1 MKILYFPSERNK
13 IVSIEIKD
21 DVSPYRY
28 LVGGLGIFYGTPIG
42 HERTFKAISVLF
54 EQMAISYGGVWLIDD
69 YNPQTEM
76 GDLRRQYG
84 RLYLH
89 FQGEAYPNPKPE
101 ASPFGIFEGFAFC
114 PEYQKDFEKYN
125 LALEWKDEEIIES
138 IFEMGIA
145 LLSKPKN
152 ELRLATNFV
161 LNEFPKTWM
170 KTKLTRPELFFSY
183 EEMCRKFGP
192 TEIAKYHLEL
202 EKMVAE
208 VSLSSFCHIMRSS
221 DDGQYVVGYVREL
234 SDIEDLYL
242 PLQKAIEIV
251 ISDPWYRENFDKYIW
266 NEEKQCL
273 QLKE

>member
-1 MKILYFPSERNK
+1 MKTLYFPSERNK
-13 IVSIEIKD
+13 IVSIETKD

-28 LVGGLGIFYGTPIG
+28 VVGGLGIFYGTPIG

-76 GDLRRQYG
+76 GDLLRQYG

-89 FQGEAYPNPKPE
+89 FQGEAYPNPKPQ
-101 ASPFGIFEGFAFC
+101 ASPLSIGEGFGVL

-138 IFEMGIA
+138 IFNMGIA
-145 LLSKPKN
+145 LLIGPER
-152 ELRLATNFV
+152 ELKLAN
-161 LNEFPKTWM
+161 
-170 KTKLTRPELFFSY
+170 
-183 EEMCRKFGP
+183 
-192 TEIAKYHLEL
+192 
-202 EKMVAE
+202 
-208 VSLSSFCHIMRSS
+208 SSFVRDLESCKTANYSQFENLSGTEEWWREIDYKKKLIHLQQVERTIAEISLKYFKHVLRSS

-251 ISDPWYRENFDKYIW
+251 ISDPWYRENSDKYIW
-266 NEEKQCL
+266 DEEKQCL